1 VDHAQLYC
9 NAGLSLVLA
18 QRYEQA
24 ETAFRA
30 ALGAD
35 PDHPRARWGLAHALL
50 GMGRYAE
57 GWPLLRARFE
67 LFPQEVKAP
76 ARDFPEWRG
85 EAIPGATL
93 LVMPEQGFGDQIML
107 ARFLPALRAKEV
119 RIMLATRPPLVRLL
133 APLADQVVALE
144 PGRPA
149 TVPKYDCW
157 THLFS
162 LPELLGITLETV
174 SGGPYL
180 RASGPPPETSGYA
193 GRTGLFW
200 RTEDAHRSLPDDLA
214 RRLLDRG
221 LVSLHPADTGAADF
235 AATAAIV
242 EQLDLVVTIDTA
254 MAHLAGALG
263 KPVWV
268 LLPARKL
275 DWRWLRERA
284 DSPWHPTARLF
295 RMGPDEDWARLVA
308 RVEAA
313 LP

>member
-1 VDHAQLYC
+1 VDIAQSYC
-9 NAGLSLVLA
+9 NAGLSLVLE
-18 QRYEQA
+18 QRYEHA
-24 ETAFRA
+24 EAAFRA
-30 ALGAD
+30 ALGQD
-35 PDHPRARWGLAHALL
+35 PGHQRARWGLAHALL
-50 GMGRYAE
+50 GLGRYAE
-57 GWPLLRARFE
+57 GWPLLRSRFE

-85 EAIPGATL
+85 EPIADATL

-107 ARFLPALRAKEV
+107 ARFLPALRERQV

-133 APLADQVVALE
+133 EPFADQIVPLE
-144 PGRPA
+144 AGRSA

-174 SGGPYL
+174 PDAPYL
-180 RASGPPPETSGYA
+180 RSLGPPPRASA

-200 RTEDAHRSLPDDLA
+200 RTADAHRSLPDDIA

-221 LVSLHPADTGAADF
+221 LLSLHPEDTGAADF
-235 AATAAIV
+235 AETAAIV
-242 EQLDLVVTIDTA
+242 DQLDLVVTIDTA

-275 DWRWLRERA
+275 DWRWMRERA
-284 DSPWHPTARLF
+284 DSPWYPTARLF
-295 RMGPDEDWARLVA
+295 RMGPDEDWAGLVA
-308 RVEAA
+308 RLEAV